1 MTERVPVVVLV
12 HGTVGVGAREE
23 RWADELNRLGVA
35 TFVLDS
41 FTGRGLSPPFES
53 GGLPSPLAMIVDAY
67 QALALLITHPRLDPG
82 RVAVMG
88 FSRGGGTALYSSLK
102 RFQRLHGRPTGA
114 EFGAYLARRLA
125 PGLKLQLERTR
136 IVVES
141 RWGHQR

>member
-1 MTERVPVVVLV
+1 M
-12 HGTVGVGAREE
+12 
-23 RWADELNRLGVA
+23 A

-67 QALALLITHPRLDPG
+67 QALALLITHPRLDPR

-102 RFQRLHGRPTGA
+102 RFQRLHGPTGA
-114 EFGAYLARRLA
+114 EFGGYLARRLA